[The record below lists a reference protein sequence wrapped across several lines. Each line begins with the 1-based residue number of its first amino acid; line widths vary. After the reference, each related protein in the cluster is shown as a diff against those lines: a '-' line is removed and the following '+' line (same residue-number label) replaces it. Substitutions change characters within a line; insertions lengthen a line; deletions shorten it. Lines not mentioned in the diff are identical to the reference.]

1 MDRKCNRDRTEKTE
15 TRSMKVSLAGELVAG
30 TGAWAS
36 RLCSKIVHF
45 RVILFANT
53 LFIQIQQL
61 RSMRE

>member
-1 MDRKCNRDRTEKTE
+1 
-15 TRSMKVSLAGELVAG
+15 MKVSLAGELVAG